1 LLATDHSLLFFGE
14 EGYPLVNQVLPKI
27 ERSASSLNYGKFV
40 ISPLES
46 GYGITL
52 GNALR
57 RVLLSSLPGAAVTSL
72 RVTGVHHEF
81 SAIPHVREDTTALL
95 LNIKQIRFLS
105 DTDETVR
112 VHVEVRGEGPI
123 TAGDLVCPPEIEV
136 INPELQL
143 LTADSDQVDIDLEMV
158 VQKGKG
164 YSPAEEREKL
174 PLGEIPVDA
183 IFSPIRKVNYV
194 VQRARVGQQTD
205 FDRLIL
211 EIWTDGTITPHEA
224 LSQSAKELVQLFS
237 LIAGVEAAMAEAEA
251 IPEEGIP
258 ASINDAPI
266 EDLDL
271 SARAF
276 NCLKRAGITRVGEI
290 LRKLEQG
297 GEDEI
302 LAIRNFGRKSLDEL
316 LDRLDTKGYLDLIG
330 FHRSALP
337 DVTAGDGQDI
347 ETEQAE
353 EVAEEPVENHE
364 SEEA

>member
-1 LLATDHSLLFFGE
+1 
-14 EGYPLVNQVLPKI
+14 LVNQILPKI
-27 ERSASSLNYGKFV
+27 ERTASSLNYGKFV

-72 RVTGVHHEF
+72 RITGVHHEF
-81 SAIPHVREDTTALL
+81 SSIPHVREDTTALL
-95 LNIKQIRFLS
+95 LNVKQIRFKS
-105 DTDETVR
+105 NADEPTR
-112 VHVEVRGEGPI
+112 VHVEVRGEGPV
-123 TAGDLVCPPEIEV
+123 TAGDLICPPEIEV
-136 INPELQL
+136 VNPELHL

-164 YSPAEEREKL
+164 YSPAEERGKL

-183 IFSPIRKVNYV
+183 IFSPVRKVNYA

-205 FDRLIL
+205 YDRLIL
-211 EIWTDGTITPHEA
+211 EIWTDGTITPQEA

-251 IPEEGIP
+251 APEEGIP
-258 ASINDAPI
+258 ASISDAPI

-290 LRKLEQG
+290 LRRLEQG

-316 LDRLDTKGYLDLIG
+316 LDRLDAKGYLALIG
-330 FHRSALP
+330 FRRSAVP
-337 DVTAGDGQDI
+337 QAAMGDGQDDQDI
-347 ETEQAE
+347 QDVDQGDTDQE
-353 EVAEEPVENHE
+353 ELVEDQE
-364 SEEA
+364 SEGI

>member
-1 LLATDHSLLFFGE
+1 M
-14 EGYPLVNQVLPKI
+14 VNQILPKI
-27 ERSASSLNYGKFV
+27 ERTASSLNYGKFV

-72 RVTGVHHEF
+72 RITGVHHEF

-95 LNIKQIRFLS
+95 LNVKQIRFKS
-105 DTDETVR
+105 NTDEPAR
-112 VHVEVRGEGPI
+112 IHVEVRGEGPV
-123 TAGDLVCPPEIEV
+123 TAGDLICPPEIEV
-136 INPELQL
+136 VNPELHL

-164 YSPAEEREKL
+164 YSPAEERGKL

-205 FDRLIL
+205 YDRLIL
-211 EIWTDGTITPHEA
+211 EIWTDGTITPEEA

-251 IPEEGIP
+251 APEEGIP
-258 ASINDAPI
+258 ASISDAPI

-276 NCLKRAGITRVGEI
+276 NCLKRAGITRIGEI
-290 LRKLEQG
+290 LSRLEQG

-316 LDRLDTKGYLDLIG
+316 LDRLDAKGYLALIG
-330 FHRSALP
+330 FHRSAVP
-337 DVTAGDGQDI
+337 QAATGDGQDQD
-347 ETEQAE
+347 TDQGDAGQE
-353 EVAEEPVENHE
+353 EALEDQE
-364 SEEA
+364 SEEV